1 MGQLNPELL
10 AYRLDFAGILAWLL
24 KDAGWSMRCPCLA
37 LPAASAA
44 VGIEVSAIVKFWHLE
59 SRCEIMH
66 RVVVFLWLLGNVVW
80 AAAEFVCGRGPPAFD
95 LTFTWYHGPLIGFD
109 PIAYDWAVR
118 LTKSIFAC
126 GLAMLVLYYS
136 SQIRSRFARKVFQ
149 SVPTLGI
156 PWCSNTESADRVSPV
171 ACDLLF
177 IGPWLA
183 KDLFWTCNVFW
194 CAVPCVALVVMLV
207 VNSMLTVGGQRP
219 KIMLMW
225 VLGNFIWMYSELLLD
240 DAYLWPRIVTGI
252 ILVSAAALAL
262 VGLMTGSSLLA
273 DETNPILL

>member
-1 MGQLNPELL
+1 
-10 AYRLDFAGILAWLL
+10 
-24 KDAGWSMRCPCLA
+24 
-37 LPAASAA
+37 
-44 VGIEVSAIVKFWHLE
+44 
-59 SRCEIMH
+59 
-66 RVVVFLWLLGNVVW
+66 
-80 AAAEFVCGRGPPAFD
+80 
-95 LTFTWYHGPLIGFD
+95 
-109 PIAYDWAVR
+109 
-118 LTKSIFAC
+118 
-126 GLAMLVLYYS
+126 MLVLYYS

-207 VNSMLTVGGQRP
+207 VNSMLTVGGQVGGQRP

-225 VLGNFIWMYSELLLD
+225 VLGNFIWMYSELLMD
-240 DAYLWPRIVTGI
+240 DAYLWPRVVTCL
-252 ILVSAAALAL
+252 ILVSAAALAFTGL
-262 VGLMTGSSLLA
+262 VSESKTLEG
-273 DETNPILL
+273 ETN